1 MLLYAFLRPQ
11 YHTLGN
17 SFQVSVIDG
26 NISDLWVASI
36 SFRYT
41 NFALFFLIGLFIAEN
56 DQKLHS
62 LHNKKFGRS

>member
-1 MLLYAFLRPQ
+1 MKKESQALSMLLYAFLGSQ

-26 NISDLWVASI
+26 NISDLRVAWI

-41 NFALFFLIGLFIAEN
+41 NFALFFLKIYL
-56 DQKLHS
+56 
-62 LHNKKFGRS
+62 